1 MLQVRTCTH
10 IPTSPNLFSAAQCLG
25 YRNERGKATMAMCLP
40 SLPVIIRHIKRVIRN
55 GKNIKSIFVAA
66 DENHMLDEIG
76 EALARMQVNYISIA
90 YSLH

>member
-1 MLQVRTCTH
+1 
-10 IPTSPNLFSAAQCLG
+10 
-25 YRNERGKATMAMCLP
+25 MAMCLP

-76 EALARMQVNYISIA
+76 EALARMQVN
-90 YSLH
+90 